1 MSVIKAFR
9 QESKIQFIDTARELV
24 VHTLTYCKKFPKS
37 AMFLMTKDIAE
48 LAKNIYIQVVSANV
62 IFPNSETDIEERKKH
77 FDQALGY
84 IDSLDCFLGI
94 AKDSYTSNEEG
105 KKISDYGWI
114 HWGELLE
121 NEKNLI
127 KKVLSADSK
136 RISA

>member
-1 MSVIKAFR
+1 MPHIPATTTGNIKSDLATGFTVSVP
-9 QESKIQFIDTARELV
+9 L
-24 VHTLTYCKKFPKS
+24 KFK
-37 AMFLMTKDIAE
+37 
-48 LAKNIYIQVVSANV
+48 
-62 IFPNSETDIEERKKH
+62 
-77 FDQALGY
+77 
-84 IDSLDCFLGI
+84 

>member
-37 AMFLMTKDIAE
+37 AMFLMTKDILE

-62 IFPNSETDIEERKKH
+62 IFHNSKTDIEERKKH

-84 IDSLDCFLGI
+84 IDTLDRFLGI

-105 KKISDYGWI
+105 IIKMDSIY
-114 HWGELLE
+114 
-121 NEKNLI
+121 KNLI
-127 KKVLSADSK
+127 GENLQ
-136 RISA
+136 